1 MTRNIQTAEQQLQC
15 AEVVRQALAGKT
27 AEQKALWLRCYDPSL
42 SVQENCDRSGIPPSS
57 YFTWLNDDAI
67 FAEEIVSRKALLADK
82 RVKDIEAA
90 FVKAACG
97 TVTLTREV
105 YDGSGKLKEKQEAEQ
120 PPSFKHGEMMLRAHA
135 PDVYKPDTEKGAVNI
150 QINLLPA
157 QSSGGV
163 EIADF
168 IDLTSGPRRESFD
181 LFA

>member
-15 AEVVRQALAGKT
+15 AEVGRQALAGKT

-57 YFTWLNDDAI
+57 YFTWLNDDAV

-135 PDVYKPDTEKGAVNI
+135 PDVYKPDTEKGGVNV

-157 QSSGGV
+157 QSAGGV

-168 IDLTSGPRRESFD
+168 IDLTSGPHRESID